1 MCEIQPEPIMP
12 ATNRRFIST
21 KELGELLGVTR
32 QTVRN
37 WILKGEIQA
46 YRIGHNLKIPSS
58 EAVRILRQ
66 YQQPV
71 PSWLEGA

>member
-1 MCEIQPEPIMP
+1 MP